1 MLNKVGAII
10 DRAVE
15 VVVGTL
21 FDIVAAV
28 VAAVFF
34 FGYQYEPEKKKYDP
48 KEDAL
53 HRWRRRQEQ
62 ERKR

>member
-21 FDIVAAV
+21 FDAVITV
-28 VAAVFF
+28 VAALSI
-34 FGYQYEPEKKKYDP
+34 GYQYAPKEKKYDAR
-48 KEDAL
+48 EDAL
-53 HRWRRRQEQ
+53 HRWRRRQE
-62 ERKR
+62 RKR